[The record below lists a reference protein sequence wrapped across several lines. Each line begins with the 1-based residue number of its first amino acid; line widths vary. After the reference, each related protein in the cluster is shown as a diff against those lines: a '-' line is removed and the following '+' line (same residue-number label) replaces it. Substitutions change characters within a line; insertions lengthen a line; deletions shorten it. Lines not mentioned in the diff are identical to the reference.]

1 MSFHQSQLSSYKG
14 ARLRTNASATNSYD
28 SNSPPTL
35 KQSAPNFL
43 TIAAR
48 QQYSYRTIKP
58 LLDRLSKRLRDVLPF
73 QVEFLP
79 IARVKSDSSMLLDH
93 HFGFEVGIDRS
104 YHINCR
110 NCYAD
115 DKGTIF
121 GTLVYS
127 PDLISKIFEIFGED
141 LEIVNRLQLAKFNVN
156 SNPDVRVVQDACS
169 GLVFNFHIRLSNLA
183 IWSDKSRRDFT
194 RGSVLYSLQEGVT
207 LSDLLDNQNRIKGPD
222 TFALHSRPQLL
233 RVEDPG
239 VRKQLAANGWFVD
252 GKGYFGD
259 SSCRDERLE
268 QERVA
273 AAATGDYS
281 TEPMDHSHLAPHAG
295 HALNSSLYETINYG
309 GVGRHL
315 EPAKKV
321 ARFTHDDENAKIDLG
336 QAPLAV
342 AEQFTLY
349 ARPAPRAQIL
359 AALLGGN
366 IWDDSQK
373 AEFVAH
379 VMWKWLSELKL
390 LYQRMNS
397 SEKGFLQIIGIPSL
411 SDQQKKTEFEMMK
424 NVCLTDL
431 TRQFMTLFSAPMYD
445 LIEFITTPSKMKG
458 QVAWPAYIYEFMSS
472 GYYYKVI
479 ENIDQDIMEVDNLM
493 QSDLTLRG
501 MLDHTEYTFVRR
513 PGLLDTEDLTVLPV
527 KVDVYAADD
536 DDWNSVEHDTEQV
549 DQGATTTENKALKP
563 RRLYSDMVGDQS
575 YNFVAHHS
583 DHKLDPKQF
592 VQLSLGN
599 RILTSHDFVN
609 VGSLDARYLAAALSK
624 DFPMFTV
631 NSYEATLTP
640 FMGKYPELFEPKF
653 VSENINW
660 FSLFLG
666 KYWDDY
672 NKGTLAFP
680 LTKIQGTPSPMS

>member
-1 MSFHQSQLSSYKG
+1 
-14 ARLRTNASATNSYD
+14 
-28 SNSPPTL
+28 
-35 KQSAPNFL
+35 
-43 TIAAR
+43 
-48 QQYSYRTIKP
+48 
-58 LLDRLSKRLRDVLPF
+58 
-73 QVEFLP
+73 
-79 IARVKSDSSMLLDH
+79 
-93 HFGFEVGIDRS
+93 
-104 YHINCR
+104 
-110 NCYAD
+110 
-115 DKGTIF
+115 
-121 GTLVYS
+121 
-127 PDLISKIFEIFGED
+127 
-141 LEIVNRLQLAKFNVN
+141 
-156 SNPDVRVVQDACS
+156 
-169 GLVFNFHIRLSNLA
+169 
-183 IWSDKSRRDFT
+183 
-194 RGSVLYSLQEGVT
+194 
-207 LSDLLDNQNRIKGPD
+207 
-222 TFALHSRPQLL
+222 
-233 RVEDPG
+233 
-239 VRKQLAANGWFVD
+239 
-252 GKGYFGD
+252 
-259 SSCRDERLE
+259 
-268 QERVA
+268 
-273 AAATGDYS
+273 
-281 TEPMDHSHLAPHAG
+281 
-295 HALNSSLYETINYG
+295 
-309 GVGRHL
+309 
-315 EPAKKV
+315 
-321 ARFTHDDENAKIDLG
+321 
-336 QAPLAV
+336 
-342 AEQFTLY
+342 
-349 ARPAPRAQIL
+349 
-359 AALLGGN
+359 
-366 IWDDSQK
+366 
-373 AEFVAH
+373 
-379 VMWKWLSELKL
+379 
-390 LYQRMNS
+390 MNS

-431 TRQFMTLFSAPMYD
+431 TRQFMKLFSAPMYD

-513 PGLLDTEDLTVLPV
+513 PGLLDTEDLTMLPV
-527 KVDVYAADD
+527 KVEVYAADD

-599 RILTSHDFVN
+599 RILTSHDFIN